1 MDFKNIRIQ
10 NFRNFEN
17 IKVDLSNQNVIFG
30 MNDVGKT
37 NFLYALRFLLDSEIR
52 KNGFKKSDFFKN
64 EEEREINITVE
75 IDLSDRA
82 TNEDTQNLISKVG
95 IYRNSSNLNIFYL
108 QVISKYEPS
117 EGMGNPE
124 LFWGVDLEELSP
136 IPQSGIRSDLDKVF
150 KVIYIHPT
158 INLEQLFSKNRSRV
172 FDQTKLTEQDQKISK
187 EIEKLGQEMNT
198 QIATM
203 ETIQNF
209 EALLTAGYKKLKEEE
224 IQITFKSEMT
234 IKGYFNDLV
243 PYIKKDSDDQVYPTS
258 GDGRKKILAYS
269 LLNHLNEIQED
280 TKIPIF
286 LIEEPENSLH
296 RSMQIALSQQLFNT
310 ELYKYFFLSTHSSE
324 LLYEMDDATL
334 VRIFSKDKV
343 VCESTLYNL
352 DKEYKSLK
360 KELNKSLAEALFSE
374 KVLLIEGPSEK
385 VLFEKVLQTLHPT
398 YELKGGYL
406 LEVDGI
412 KFKPYFEILSKLGI
426 ICIVKTDNDLKAK
439 RNNKFSLDTIGFNR
453 CLALIEKRNL
463 PAVTVTFRT
472 DAEKKKVVQE
482 QKKKLYIRKR
492 EVLKELN
499 SNNIFLSEID
509 LEHDL
514 YNAIGSKMKQV
525 FGSNPISYLQ
535 QHKLLNMIEL
545 TKKLTKTDCENIIN
559 HQHFIA
565 LKKLVEL

>member
-1 MDFKNIRIQ
+1 MDFKSISIK
-10 NFRNFEN
+10 NFRNFEKV
-17 IKVDLSNQNVIFG
+17 KVDLSNQNVIFG

-37 NFLYALRFLLDSEIR
+37 NFLYAIRFLLDSEIR
-52 KNGFKKSDFFKN
+52 RNGFKKSDFFKN
-64 EEEREINITVE
+64 EEGREINITVE
-75 IDLSDRA
+75 LDLSDRDE
-82 TNEDTQNLISKVG
+82 NEDTQNFISKVG
-95 IYRNSSNLNIFYL
+95 GYRNSSNLNVFYL
-108 QVISKYEPS
+108 QVISKYES
-117 EGMGNPE
+117 ADGIGNPE

-136 IPQSGIRSDLDKVF
+136 IPQIGIRSDLDKVF
-150 KVIYIHPT
+150 KVVYIHPT

-209 EALLTAGYKKLKEEE
+209 EELLTAGYKKLKEED

-243 PYIKKDSDDQVYPTS
+243 PYIKKDSEDQVYPTS

-269 LLNHLNEIQED
+269 LLNHLTEIQED
-280 TKIPIF
+280 TRIPIF

-296 RSMQIALSQQLFNT
+296 RSMQIALSQQLFST
-310 ELYKYFFLSTHSSE
+310 GLYKYFFLSTHSSE
-324 LLYEMDDATL
+324 LLYEMDNATL
-334 VRIFSKDKV
+334 VRIFSKDKI
-343 VCESTLYNL
+343 VCESALYNL
-352 DKEYKSLK
+352 DTEYKALK

-385 VLFEKVLQTLHPT
+385 VLFEKILQTLHPT

-439 RNNKFSLDTIGFNR
+439 RNNKYSLDTIGFNR
-453 CLALIEKRNL
+453 CLALVGKRNL
-463 PAVTVTFRT
+463 PAVTITFKT

-482 QKKKLYIRKR
+482 QKKKLYAKKQK
-492 EVLKELN
+492 VLKELN

-514 YNAIGSKMKQV
+514 NNAIGSKMKQV

-535 QHKLLNMIEL
+535 QHKLLNMIDL
-545 TKKLTKTDCENIIN
+545 TKKLTKVDCEDIIN
-559 HQHFIA
+559 HQYFVA